1 MWRVTGNV
9 TVVGQKWTVLKSTVL
24 KESMKLKLNL
34 QSEMVGGGW
43 ILIFPG
49 MFNILKKVY
58 MYVMQ

>member
-1 MWRVTGNV
+1 MD
-9 TVVGQKWTVLKSTVL
+9 QEWTVLKSTVL

-58 MYVMQ
+58 VMQ